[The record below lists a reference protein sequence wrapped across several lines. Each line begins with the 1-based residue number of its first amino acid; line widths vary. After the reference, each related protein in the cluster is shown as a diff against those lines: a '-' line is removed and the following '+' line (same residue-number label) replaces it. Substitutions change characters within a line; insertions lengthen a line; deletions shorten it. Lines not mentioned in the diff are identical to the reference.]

1 MKNMVVVIFKD
12 AKKNI
17 SVDIEVPVD
26 ISARELLRA
35 LDQAYGLGIDVDDIT
50 KCHLQMENPIFLF
63 RGNKLLADGG
73 IRDGSIIYYTEGD

>member
-1 MKNMVVVIFKD
+1 MKNTVVVIFKD

-63 RGNKLLADGG
+63 RENKLLADGG